1 MTSTY
6 RLNYQD
12 VWTYAPILPLAHE
25 RAAGAYLAVGDTVSA
40 VAHLASFIDLWKDA
54 EPSLQPLV
62 TDATRRLA
70 SG

>member
-1 MTSTY
+1 M
-6 RLNYQD
+6 Q
-12 VWTYAPILPLAHE
+12 
-25 RAAGAYLAVGDTVSA
+25 YLAVGDTVSA

-70 SG
+70 QLVGESPAARP